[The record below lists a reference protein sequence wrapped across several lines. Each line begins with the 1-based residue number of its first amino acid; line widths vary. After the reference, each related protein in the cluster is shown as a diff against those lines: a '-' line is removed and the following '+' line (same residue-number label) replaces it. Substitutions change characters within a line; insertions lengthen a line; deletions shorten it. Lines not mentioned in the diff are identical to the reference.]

1 MKTIHEIEG
10 KLRIAK
16 DNLSYFNEGLRVEM
30 NNTKLRNSNL
40 VESLERQIIETNEE
54 IKTLNWILE
63 IK

>member
-10 KLRIAK
+10 KLRVAK
-16 DNLSYFNEGLRVEM
+16 DNLNYFNEGLRVEM

-54 IKTLNWILE
+54 IRTLNWILE
-63 IK
+63 NK

>member
-1 MKTIHEIEG
+1 MKTVHEMEG
-10 KLRIAK
+10 KLRVAK

-40 VESLERQIIETNEE
+40 IKSLERQIIETNEE

-63 IK
+63 NK